1 MWEVRRLSEV
11 KKKNESAL
19 SAEDLAGKYKNAYE
33 KLCADLK
40 EKQCELRARYMDAIR
55 EFSEV
60 VSESVYLD
68 PDTCEQVLHDRMI
81 EKAENN
87 KNGSFLKILFY
98 IFIIFYCMPKE
109 DGDENKTRNL

>member
-11 KKKNESAL
+11 KKKNESAI
-19 SAEDLAGKYKNAYE
+19 SAEDLAGKYRNAYG

-40 EKQCELRARYMDAIR
+40 EKQCELQSRYMDAIK

-68 PDTCEQVLHDRMI
+68 PDTCEQVLHDRIM
-81 EKAENN
+81 EMTKDN
-87 KNGSFLKILFY
+87 KNRSFLRILFY
-98 IFIIFYCMPKE
+98 VFTIFYCMPKE